1 MIRVAIIAAG
11 SLILA
16 AVLLW
21 TALRTAE
28 AIATNQIERAERF

>member
-1 MIRVAIIAAG
+1 MMRLALIAAV

-21 TALRTAE
+21 TALRSAE
-28 AIATNQIERAERF
+28 AIATNQIERAETF